1 MAHNSLTPLRTN
13 VLNPLQ
19 DVIEQNK
26 ELKKLLK
33 ECEKKMT
40 KVREDQDTILQN
52 LEKEKNKCN
61 ALDEE
66 TVRLQVVITSLD
78 QVQYY
83 HI

>member
-78 QVQYY
+78 QVQYC